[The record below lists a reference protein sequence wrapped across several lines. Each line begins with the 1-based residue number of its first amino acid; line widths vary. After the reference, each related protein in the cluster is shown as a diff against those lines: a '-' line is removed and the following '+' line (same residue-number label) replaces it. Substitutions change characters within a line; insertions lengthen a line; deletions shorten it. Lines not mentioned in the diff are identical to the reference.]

1 MPKYQLALTNLEVKL
16 MFQGM
21 VHDWFA
27 PVQPD
32 YNDFVRAML
41 LGDVDAM
48 NEYMNRL
55 LYRHLVIS
63 TPERGHLGQ
72 SLSVLPWFYIRSAC

>member
-48 NEYMNRL
+48 NEYMNRIAIQTFSYFDTGAVSYTHL
-55 LYRHLVIS
+55 LCQI
-63 TPERGHLGQ
+63 
-72 SLSVLPWFYIRSAC
+72 